1 MSDQVNKEQTK
12 DAKQDEITERSD
24 EQLDEAAG
32 GGSLPAGTV
41 VDPGSQLLYIVDTGI
56 NAVEGRSVAPNK
68 DEAERH

>member
-1 MSDQVNKEQTK
+1 MSEEANKEQTK
-12 DAKQDEITERSD
+12 GAKQENITELND

-32 GGSLPAGTV
+32 GSAAGTV
-41 VDPGSQLLYIVDTGI
+41 VEPGSQLLYIVDTGI